1 MDQPFAAP
9 AGYIWTGSIFHNPNA
24 APGDYRSILTVSQ
37 AAHVWGVDNPGQ
49 YSAVADQ
56 PLPVDVPTPT
66 YGMAE
71 DGSIGPV
78 TDPRYLYSV
87 DQAAAGAQMLHDQ
100 LYASGSN
107 PYGGTA
113 PSAEVNPVA
122 VVTPA
127 PVFPADGPNID
138 YVPAPPDTSGYMS
151 QDAAAYYARYPELAD
166 AFRRSTLGLNPTQ
179 WAQTHFERYGRAEG
193 RVWGVQAGEAPPN
206 YLFPTGSANNAGG
219 STPVFPAP
227 APGPAAAPAPAPAP
241 TGTPPRGSTVTY
253 LFSAGIEFADAA
265 SYAYFLRYPDVA
277 NAYRTNSYG
286 MTPDAFAAAHYARF
300 GVPERRIWSSTP
312 PATGSQAVA
321 AGGGLS
327 PLVLAVA
334 AAYFFGM

>member
-1 MDQPFAAP
+1 MQPFAPAP
-9 AGYIWTGSIFHNPNA
+9 GYIWTGSVFARLEPI
-24 APGDYRSILTVSQ
+24 PGDPYNVVTVTQ
-37 AAHVWGVDNPGQ
+37 AAYLWGASDPGQ
-49 YSAVADQ
+49 YSPVADQ
-56 PLPVDVPTPT
+56 PVVNAPATPV
-66 YGMAE
+66 YGMDE
-71 DGSIGPV
+71 NGNIGPV

-107 PYGGTA
+107 PYGPAA
-113 PSAEVNPVA
+113 PSATVNPVA
-122 VVTPA
+122 TVEPA
-127 PVFPADGPNID
+127 PVFPTAA
-138 YVPAPPDTSGYMS
+138 PAPAPADTSGYLS
-151 QDAAAYYARYPELAD
+151 QDAAAYYARYPDLAR
-166 AFRRSTLGLNPTQ
+166 AYQASTLGLNPTQ

-193 RVWGVQAGEAPPN
+193 RVWGVQSGEAPPD
-206 YLFPTGSANNAGG
+206 YLFPSGSANNAGG

-265 SYAYFLRYPDVA
+265 SYAYFLRYLDVA
-277 NAYRTNSYG
+277 AAYRANSYG

-300 GVPERRIWSSTP
+300 GVPERRIWSATP
-312 PATGSQAVA
+312 PATNSQAVA
-321 AGGGLS
+321 AGGGIS

>member
-1 MDQPFAAP
+1 MQPFAPAP
-9 AGYIWTGSIFHNPNA
+9 GYIWTGSVFARLDPV
-24 APGDYRSILTVSQ
+24 PGDPHNVLTVSQ
-37 AAHVWGVDNPGQ
+37 AAHVWGAPDPSQ
-49 YSAVADQ
+49 YSPVADQ
-56 PLPVDVPTPT
+56 PIPSPAPTPVF
-66 YGMAE
+66 GMDE
-71 DGSIGPV
+71 NGNIGPV

-107 PYGGTA
+107 PYGPAA
-113 PSAEVNPVA
+113 PSASVNPVA
-122 VVTPA
+122 TVAPA
-127 PVFPADGPNID
+127 PVFTANTPEPGYAPA
-138 YVPAPPDTSGYMS
+138 PDTSGYMS
-151 QDAAAYYARYPELAD
+151 QDAAAYYSRYPDLAR
-166 AFRRSTLGLNPTQ
+166 AYQASTLGLNPTQ

-193 RVWGVQAGEAPPN
+193 RVWGVQAGEAPPD

-241 TGTPPRGSTVTY
+241 TGTPPRGAAVTY

-277 NAYRTNSYG
+277 AAYRANSYG

-300 GVPERRIWSSTP
+300 GVPERRIWSATP